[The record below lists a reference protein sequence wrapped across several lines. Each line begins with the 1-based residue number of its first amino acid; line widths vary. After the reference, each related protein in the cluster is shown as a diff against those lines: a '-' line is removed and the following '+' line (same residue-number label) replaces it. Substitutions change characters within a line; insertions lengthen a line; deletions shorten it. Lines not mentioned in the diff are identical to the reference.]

1 MLKTLNIDNNIGRLS
16 APLSSHLHNGIRIWK
31 LDILLNVV
39 LFLLQTNYI
48 RQNGKELSWN
58 LSAFINCQ
66 FLWTFCVGTKG
77 RKYDPSLSFVVYED
91 EYKTLRW
98 KLPVDAYKPT

>member
-1 MLKTLNIDNNIGRLS
+1 MIMLKALNIDNNIGRLS

-48 RQNGKELSWN
+48 RQNGKELS
-58 LSAFINCQ
+58 
-66 FLWTFCVGTKG
+66 
-77 RKYDPSLSFVVYED
+77 
-91 EYKTLRW
+91 
-98 KLPVDAYKPT
+98 